1 MFHTLTNFV
10 DDIFMRNTRNSQNG
24 FTLIELL
31 VVIATIMVL
40 SGISIQT
47 FKEYKARAAYTVA
60 VRTYRDA
67 RSALE
72 ASFTQP
78 DAVYGDVSVSQAAPG
93 PLSDGDARALLSAFR
108 IPKNVRFGV
117 DYTQSCL
124 DASCVQTFIQVNH
137 CQGNEYVAWTRFG
150 DGLELTQEHVAGSGC
165 GA

>member
-1 MFHTLTNFV
+1 
-10 DDIFMRNTRNSQNG
+10 MRNKRNSQKG

-31 VVIATIMVL
+31 VVVATLMTL
-40 SGISIQT
+40 TGISLQT

-78 DAVYGDVSVSQAAPG
+78 DAVYQDVSVAQTAPG
-93 PLSDGDARALLSAFR
+93 PLSDGDARAILSAFR
-108 IPKNVRFGV
+108 IPKNIRFEV
-117 DYTQSCL
+117 DYTQSCV
-124 DASCVQTFIQVNH
+124 DASCVQTYIQVNH
-137 CQGNEYVAWTRFG
+137 CLGNEYVAWTRFG